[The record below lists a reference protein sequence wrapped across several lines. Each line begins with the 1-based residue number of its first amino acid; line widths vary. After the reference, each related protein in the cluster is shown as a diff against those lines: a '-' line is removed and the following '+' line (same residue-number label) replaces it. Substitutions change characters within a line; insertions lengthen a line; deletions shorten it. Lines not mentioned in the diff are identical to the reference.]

1 MRTVARRARPV
12 QSRSSVGR
20 ASGGTGGYSVRP
32 PGRHWGRALRTPLG
46 ACAAALLAV
55 MALIAV
61 LAPVLWTGT
70 ANAFDTSAILRGP
83 SPAHWAGTNNLGQ
96 DVFFQV
102 LVATRLTAALALA
115 ATAIGVGTGLLLG
128 TAPLVLGRRAGR
140 VITAVVNIAVAFP
153 ALLLAL
159 FFAVIFGV
167 GARGALLAIGFASA
181 PTFARLTR
189 TLSASVAGLDYIAAA
204 RIAGVSR
211 VRLLTRHVL
220 PNIGE
225 TLIVNATISAGDA
238 LLSFAGL
245 SFLGLGVQAPS
256 YDWGKLLND
265 GLNGIYVHPV
275 AALAPGIAVILAG
288 LAFNLFGEAM
298 ARALGVP
305 ELAGGAIVRAAR
317 TGRGARRARAAA
329 SPGSTPSTAPPFSPT
344 EPDDC
349 VLSVR
354 DLRVSFPGG
363 VHPVRGVSLTL
374 RRGEAVG
381 VVGESGSGKSLTAL
395 AIARLL
401 EPPAAITAD
410 QVRLLGRDL
419 LLSPGGT
426 TPRTPRGAPDGKAR
440 VSGTRPRGMDRHFLG
455 TSLGM
460 VFQDPMTSFN
470 PVRHVGGQLA
480 EVATQHQ
487 GMTRRQAAARA
498 VDRLRAVRI
507 PGPERRY
514 RQFPHELSG
523 GMRQRAM
530 IGMAVMGSPALVI
543 ADEPTTALDVTVQRA
558 VLRLIKS
565 IQAADD
571 LALLFISH
579 DITVVGQVCDRV
591 LVMYAGR
598 IVESLPSAALAASAR
613 HPYTR
618 ALLAAVPSMETDRE
632 QPLAVVPGRPA
643 DPADVRPGCAF
654 APRCAFADDQCRAAD
669 PVLASAGDGHQVA
682 CWHPQAAPAPITLLS
697 GAAAAP
703 ASPTTPA
710 TPADARET
718 T

>member
-1 MRTVARRARPV
+1 MRTSRWSRRGGAGGIF
-12 QSRSSVGR
+12 RSSPR
-20 ASGGTGGYSVRP
+20 RI
-32 PGRHWGRALRTPLG
+32 LFRTPLG

-55 MALIAV
+55 MALIAI
-61 LAPVLWTGT
+61 LAPVLWTGK
-70 ANAFDTSAILRGP
+70 ANAFGTSAILQAP
-83 SPAHWAGTNNLGQ
+83 SGAHWAGTNNLGQ
-96 DVFFQV
+96 DVFYQV
-102 LVATRLTAALALA
+102 LVATRLSVVLALA

-140 VITAVVNIAVAFP
+140 SVTAVVNIAVAFP

-256 YDWGKLLND
+256 YDWGKLLYD

-275 AALAPGIAVILAG
+275 AALAPGIAVVLAG

-317 TGRGARRARAAA
+317 AGRGARRAAAA
-329 SPGSTPSTAPPFSPT
+329 SPGSAQSAAQPSRPT
-344 EPDDC
+344 EPADG

-363 VHPVRGVSLTL
+363 VHPVRGVSFTL

-401 EPPAAITAD
+401 EPPAVVSAD
-410 QVRLLGRDL
+410 QVRLLGHDL
-419 LLSPGGT
+419 LLSSA
-426 TPRTPRGAPDGKAR
+426 GA
-440 VSGTRPRGMDRHFLG
+440 DRKFLG

-507 PGPERRY
+507 PSPERRY

-523 GMRQRAM
+523 GMRQRAL

-543 ADEPTTALDVTVQRA
+543 ADEPTTALDVTVQRE
-558 VLRLIKS
+558 VLRLLKS
-565 IQAADD
+565 IQAADEV
-571 LALLFISH
+571 ALLFISH

-618 ALLAAVPSMETDRE
+618 ALLAAVPSMDTDRE

-643 DPADVRPGCAF
+643 DPADLPAGCAF
-654 APRCAFADDQCRAAD
+654 APRCAFADDKCRAVD
-669 PVLASAGDGHQVA
+669 PALTPAADGHQVA
-682 CWHPQAAPAPITLLS
+682 CWHPAIQTTAGTP
-697 GAAAAP
+697 AAAP
-703 ASPTTPA
+703 ADGQEA
-710 TPADARET
+710 T
-718 T
+718 